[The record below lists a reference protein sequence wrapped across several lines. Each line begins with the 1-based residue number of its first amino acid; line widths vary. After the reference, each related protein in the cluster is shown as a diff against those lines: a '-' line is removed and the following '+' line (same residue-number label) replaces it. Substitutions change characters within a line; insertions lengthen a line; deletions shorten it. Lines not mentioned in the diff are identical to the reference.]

1 MLYSNELCSE
11 VQYGLD
17 TCTYTVLG
25 SASWNP
31 VISGSIYDILLKSHL
46 TKGKKNVQVKLFE
59 CLPPKFTT
67 VFLVLAFLLF
77 DAALLV
83 RLHDVQ
89 KNTLT
94 ICFHSSSLPFKYLLY
109 FFDAVL
115 FVTYLVQ
122 KNTRITHS
130 RARKDRLENELSSIP
145 EMHKCWFNGGR
156 KAFSL

>member
-1 MLYSNELCSE
+1 MS
-11 VQYGLD
+11 
-17 TCTYTVLG
+17 
-25 SASWNP
+25 
-31 VISGSIYDILLKSHL
+31 K
-46 TKGKKNVQVKLFE
+46 
-59 CLPPKFTT
+59 
-67 VFLVLAFLLF
+67 
-77 DAALLV
+77 
-83 RLHDVQ
+83 

-130 RARKDRLENELSSIP
+130 RARKDRLEDELSSIP